1 MSESRVLVIDADR
14 GRGERIGT
22 ILDFMDLTPRVV
34 TDADELHLSRHDPQ
48 DWLAVVLGEITDVKS
63 WKAFLDWMKRDPL
76 HPPILALPEHHLDG
90 PEAFGL
96 NDANFWPL
104 DYPIKQ
110 PQLVEHLRRASIK
123 KMEDIADAGAPRGGP
138 TGGSAAVQ
146 KLRRMIEQVAS
157 FDTTV
162 LILGESGT
170 GKEVCARAIYERSA
184 RRNGPFV
191 AVNCGAIPAELLES
205 ELFGHEKGS
214 FTGAITSR
222 KGRFEQAEGGTLFLD
237 EIGDMSMPMQ
247 VKLLRVLQERSFERV
262 GGSDTIRCNV
272 RVVAATHRNLE
283 EAIVKGSF
291 REDLF
296 YRLNVFPIEMPSLR
310 DRREDLPDLVNALTK
325 QLEKSGRGSVRLS
338 PEALQ
343 VLQAYP
349 WPGNVRELSNLIERL
364 AVLHPG
370 GLVRARDLPA
380 RYRDGVELPEEN
392 ELDAVIANE
401 SHGAV
406 DTLPPEGID
415 LKDHIARIEMSLIR
429 AALDRAD
436 GVVAHAAQLLG
447 LRRTTL
453 VEKLRKYGL
462 GRDGDLNLTPDS

>member
-48 DWLAVVLGEITDVKS
+48 DWLAVVLGEVTDAKS

-96 NDANFWPL
+96 HDANFWPL

-123 KMEDIADAGAPRGGP
+123 KMEDIADAGVPRGGP
-138 TGGSAAVQ
+138 TGSSASVH

-222 KGRFEQAEGGTLFLD
+222 KGRFELAEGGTLFLD

-296 YRLNVFPIEMPSLR
+296 YRLNVFPIT
-310 DRREDLPDLVNALTK
+310 ALTK
-325 QLEKSGRGSVRLS
+325 QLEKAGRGSVRLS

-392 ELDAVIANE
+392 ELDAAIANE
-401 SHGAV
+401 SSGSV

-429 AALDRAD
+429 AALERAD

>member
-1 MSESRVLVIDADR
+1 
-14 GRGERIGT
+14 
-22 ILDFMDLTPRVV
+22 
-34 TDADELHLSRHDPQ
+34 
-48 DWLAVVLGEITDVKS
+48 
-63 WKAFLDWMKRDPL
+63 
-76 HPPILALPEHHLDG
+76 
-90 PEAFGL
+90 
-96 NDANFWPL
+96 
-104 DYPIKQ
+104 
-110 PQLVEHLRRASIK
+110 
-123 KMEDIADAGAPRGGP
+123 
-138 TGGSAAVQ
+138 
-146 KLRRMIEQVAS
+146 
-157 FDTTV
+157 V

-222 KGRFEQAEGGTLFLD
+222 KGRFELAEGGTLFLD

-262 GGSDTIRCNV
+262 GGSETIRCNV
-272 RVVAATHRNLE
+272 RVIAATHRNLE

-310 DRREDLPDLVNALTK
+310 DRREDLPELVSSLTK

-364 AVLHPG
+364 SVLHPG

-380 RYRDGVELPEEN
+380 RYREGVELPEEN
-392 ELDAVIANE
+392 ELDAAIANE
-401 SHGAV
+401 TPSAV

-429 AALDRAD
+429 AALERAD